1 MSVIEQD
8 FVYDHGQW
16 RPRIVKTD
24 AQPEVEVIQEDKPIE
39 LILTV
44 RVIVNDGTANVND
57 ASVQVV
63 QELKDG
69 N

>member
-1 MSVIEQD
+1 MNEQD

-16 RPRIVKTD
+16 RPRIVKPEP
-24 AQPEVEVIQEDKPIE
+24 QPEVEVIQEDKPIE
-39 LILTV
+39 LKVIV
-44 RVIVNDGTANVND
+44 RVIVNDVNVRVVVDD

-63 QELKDG
+63 QEFKDG